1 MKKLLLII
9 MALFAIVTAR
19 ATPQARD
26 VLYWNGNK
34 YSINSF
40 IDIEKRMNTY
50 ELNNLN
56 AAKTATPPTSNYRG
70 YSLEFEIFN
79 DTLYLIAIK
88 DSYKTDLTGAIIG
101 NLSKKPML
109 DFSDTLF
116 LGYGESF
123 YDPAWLTMVNESEI
137 TVIFKNGVV
146 QWYKDNK
153 SKSKSS
159 PYYPFDI
166 PYIKKCYSNIHWSC
180 LDKETL
186 QKKPAVVLR
195 IENDSINIAEKVSIL
210 RSSGFAEF
218 DEEAVRVIKTIPL
231 PVSFVKGK
239 YLHHNYQ
246 VPIIFD
252 TEKAKKLGVYN
263 ETAKTNDIFEDQLV
277 LMLQDCIKESKTK
290 YESSYKK
297 TTRNYN
303 LVLCY
308 DGLPSPFISNN
319 ELFYKGVEMDVFSW
333 NDPKKYKNELKHGLD
348 IMEVYHTLEGN
359 TICIY
364 VSIVTAKKEGKR
376 ITADYWFE
384 DVDKYVYEYSC
395 ETNEWSLIKK
405 E

>member
-1 MKKLLLII
+1 M
-9 MALFAIVTAR
+9 VTAR

-70 YSLEFEIFN
+70 YSFEFEIFN

-88 DSYKTDLTGAIIG
+88 DSNNTDLTESVFG

-246 VPIIFD
+246 IPIIFD

-277 LMLQDCIKESKTK
+277 LMLQDCIKESKNK
-290 YESSYKK
+290 YESSPYIAHK
-297 TTRNYN
+297 N
-303 LVLCY
+303 LPLLLCC
-308 DGLPSPFISNN
+308 DGLPSTYA
-319 ELFYKGVEMDVFSW
+319 EQTKTLYEGLGLETMSW
-333 NDPKKYKNELKHGLD
+333 YNIKMLQERMLRGLNV
-348 IMEVYHTLEGN
+348 MEVHYYLKGNILE
-359 TICIY
+359 IY
-364 VSIVTAKKEGKR
+364 IHFLTATKANDE
-376 ITADYWFE
+376 ISLAYWFKSI
-384 DVDKYVYEYSC
+384 DKYVYECSC
-395 ETNEWSLIKK
+395 ETNEWSLIKR